1 MNTHAPALASSLGS
15 PSRPGSSGFTL
26 IELLVTIALV
36 ATLLAI
42 SLPSMAR
49 YVASVRLTTASNEF
63 FSALVLAR
71 SEAIKR
77 SSRVVLCKSA
87 DGATCAAAGGWEQG
101 WIVFDD
107 ANDDGVRDAD
117 ERLIAHRQMLE
128 GGVRMTSNLNVAR
141 YISFTPSGNTQ
152 LVSGAFQ
159 AGTVTICRESAS
171 AAPGRQI
178 VLSAVGRPRIRTV
191 ELQSC

>member
-1 MNTHAPALASSLGS
+1 
-15 PSRPGSSGFTL
+15 
-26 IELLVTIALV
+26 
-36 ATLLAI
+36 
-42 SLPSMAR
+42 MAR

-71 SEAIKR
+71 SEAIAR
-77 SSRVVLCKSA
+77 SSRVALCKST
-87 DGATCAAAGGWEQG
+87 DGATCAATGGWEQG
-101 WIVFDD
+101 WIVFQD
-107 ANDDGVRDAD
+107 ADDDGVRSAA
-117 ERLIAHRQMLE
+117 ERLIAHRQMLT

-141 YISFTPSGNTQ
+141 YISFTPSGATQ

-171 AAPGRQI
+171 AALGRQI